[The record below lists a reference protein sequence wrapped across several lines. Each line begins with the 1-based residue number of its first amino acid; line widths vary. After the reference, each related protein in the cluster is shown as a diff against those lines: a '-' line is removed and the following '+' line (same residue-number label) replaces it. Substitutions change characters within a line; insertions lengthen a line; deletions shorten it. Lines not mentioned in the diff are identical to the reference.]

1 MDKHQDL
8 EITCRLQAVPYSELE
23 EQDLDLVKQALEARK
38 TSHSPYSKF
47 SVGAALRMQDGTV
60 VIGSNQENAAYPS
73 GLCAERVALFAAG
86 AQMPKERM
94 DTIAVCVMDGATDLP
109 FPCGGC
115 LQVMS
120 EYEYQQ
126 KEALKVLLIVQSK
139 DLVYRANSVK
149 DLLPFSFN
157 ESHLPD

>member
-1 MDKHQDL
+1 MEKHQDL
-8 EITCRLQAVPYSELE
+8 EFTCRLRAIPYSELE

-47 SVGAALRMQDGTV
+47 SVGAALRMENGA
-60 VIGSNQENAAYPS
+60 IILGSNQENAAYPS

-86 AQMPKERM
+86 VQLPKEPM
-94 DTIAVCVMDGATDLP
+94 DTLAVCVMDGATNLP

-126 KEALKVLLIVQSK
+126 NKPLKVLLIVQSK
-139 DLVYRANSVK
+139 DLIYKANSVK